1 LVGTETLALVFTW
14 TLLLLAEYPERQ
26 ECAWAEILEICGHN
40 INNFDASMLTK
51 MKTVRGF
58 LHIFILM
65 HTIFY
70 FSTYKLDVNVDTKIF
85 PPNRCFGIQA
95 QQICGWHNLWK

>member
-1 LVGTETLALVFTW
+1 MQQGWEGSSSIW
-14 TLLLLAEYPERQ
+14 ERSIRIDVVATNFQ
-26 ECAWAEILEICGHN
+26 DLLEICGHN

-51 MKTVRGF
+51 MKIVQF
-58 LHIFILM
+58 FFHIFILM

-70 FSTYKLDVNVDTKIF
+70 FSTYKLDVDVDTKIF

-95 QQICGWHNLWK
+95 QQICGWHNL